1 MKRIIKSLGVLLLVT
16 IFLGLVPVKTAV
28 GATKYS
34 LNLTGK
40 MKVVELPSGTYP
52 EGTNLKPTLKKSK
65 NGNYTLTMYEGTV
78 VNLGIKKSHKKLS
91 VVQVSKEKC
100 ISVNETRDGVL
111 TVEVS
116 GRGIDFDEI
125 GTDSYEETVTIQ
137 MMNLKIDDE
146 DNLWKKY
153 GPKVKLKIIAKKCPK
168 ELWEVKE
175 EEALKEIN
183 ASQYTTEYEKVK
195 AVYDWITANIEYDFS
210 YKVSRWREA
219 LVQKKSVCQGYA
231 ELFDVLCDDIGI
243 ESMIVTGIAD
253 GLGGWGGHAWNIVKI
268 NKKWYLV
275 DATWDANGIGYPT
288 DYQWF
293 LKSEKD
299 FPKHKVSKG
308 YWDDAYKKIA
318 KDSYDIPVTTWT
330 DYARR
335 ELEAERKYYEKK
347 VETLA
352 RGFDWWLKAEI
363 EEYNEFEDK
372 KIKLEDL
379 TQEEMIEYKDSYEWE
394 CKEYSVDFL
403 EWLGY
408 CSEEAFIE
416 YETIFHV
423 YDSYEERN
431 SALEEFYQKHPMCL
445 DNGIL

>member
-1 MKRIIKSLGVLLLVT
+1 MKRIIKSLYVLLLIMV
-16 IFLGLVPVKTAV
+16 FLGLFSAKTTVA
-28 GATKYS
+28 AEKYS
-34 LNLTGK
+34 LSLTGK
-40 MKVVELPSGTYP
+40 MKVVELPSGTYA

-65 NGNYTLTMYEGTV
+65 NGNYTLTMYDGSV
-78 VNLGIKKSHKKLS
+78 VNLGIKKSNKKLC
-91 VVQVSKEKC
+91 VVQVSKEKN
-100 ISVNETRDGVL
+100 IGIYENSNGVL
-111 TVEVS
+111 TVQVS
-116 GRGIDFDEI
+116 GKGIEFDEL

-137 MMNLKIDDE
+137 MMNLSIDDR
-146 DNLWKKY
+146 DTLWKKY
-153 GPKVKLKIIAKKCPK
+153 GPKVKLKIIVKKCPK

-183 ASQYTTEYEKVK
+183 ASQYTTDYEKVK

-210 YKVSRWREA
+210 YKVHSWREA
-219 LVQKKSVCQGYA
+219 LIQKKSVCQGYA
-231 ELFDVLCDDIGI
+231 ELFGVLCRDIGI
-243 ESMIVTGIAD
+243 DSMYVSGIAD
-253 GLGGWGGHAWNIVKI
+253 GLGGWGSHAWNIVKI

-299 FPKHKVSKG
+299 FPDHKVSNG
-308 YWDDAYKKIA
+308 YLEEYKNIA

-335 ELEAERKYYEKK
+335 LLEVERKYYENE
-347 VETLA
+347 VETLS
-352 RGFDWWLKAEI
+352 RGFDWWLQAKI
-363 EEYNEFEDK
+363 EEYNE
-372 KIKLEDL
+372 KLEDL
-379 TQEEMIEYKDSYEWE
+379 TQDEMIEYKDWYESE

-416 YETIFHV
+416 YEAIYLI
-423 YDSYEERN
+423 YDSYEERKGP
-431 SALEEFYQKHPMCL
+431 LEEFYQKYPMCL
-445 DNGIL
+445 DDGM